1 MTVPSPVR
9 RQRRDASA
17 NRAGILVAASR
28 ALATDPHASVDQ
40 IARAAGLSRRA
51 LYGHFDDRA
60 ALVRELIASGAQR
73 FNAIAEGI
81 VDKDSR
87 VALTRLTARLWHE
100 AALVQVAAAIALDEA
115 HVEET
120 AAALAPLRR
129 VLARIVRRGQE
140 SGELRGDMSVATLSR
155 LIEESARMVVTRT
168 DASSPVAAG
177 VAVRGVLGIAGLG
190 WREVDALLVS
200 HPELV
205 ALMPA
210 DTLASIPAEEDRA

>member
-51 LYGHFDDRA
+51 LYDRA

-177 VAVRGVLGIAGLG
+177 VAVRAVLGIAGLG